1 MAKKKNGKSIKV
13 VLAYSGGLDTTVAI
27 KWLQDNYDAEV
38 IAACVDV
45 GQAEDLKGHAARAES
60 AGAIK
65 TYVIDATAEYAND
78 YIVPAL
84 KANVLY
90 EGVYPAGTAL
100 ARHLICQKLVEIARK
115 EGATHLAHGCTAK
128 GNDQVRFE
136 SSFAV
141 LAPDLKVIAPMREW
155 HVSRE
160 EEIEYLKAHGMKVP
174 VKVGSPYSTDEN
186 LWGRS
191 VECGVLEDP
200 WVEPPADAYEWTKSL
215 SEAPSEPQNMI
226 IAFEKGVP
234 ISIDGKAM
242 SPLEIV
248 SKLNQIAGAHGI
260 GRIDHIENRVVGI
273 KSREIYEYPAAVVL
287 IKAHQALE
295 KHVHMKDLSA
305 FKTLVEQ
312 KIAEMV
318 YGGLWFTPL
327 MKALLAF
334 IESTQEVVTGEVHL
348 KLFKSS
354 ATVIGT
360 RSPLSLYK
368 MNLSTYGASDGF
380 NHEAAQGFLELYT
393 LPLKVQSV
401 QASQVEGTNGINA
414 EMLGHMNTKIKT
426 QAH

>member
-1 MAKKKNGKSIKV
+1 MAKKNGKKVKV

-27 KWLQDNYDAEV
+27 KWLQENYDAEV
-38 IAACVDV
+38 IAVCVDV
-45 GQAEDLKGHAARAES
+45 GQAEDLAGHVARAE
-60 AGAIK
+60 ANGAK
-65 TYVIDATAEYAND
+65 AVIIDVKDEFATD

-84 KANVLY
+84 KANLLY

-100 ARHLICQKLVEIARK
+100 ARPLICKKVVEFAK
-115 EGATHLAHGCTAK
+115 KAGATHLAHGCTAK

-160 EEIEYLKAHGMKVP
+160 EEIEWANARGIKVP
-174 VKVGSPYSTDEN
+174 VKAGSPYSTDEN

-200 WVEPPADAYEWTKSL
+200 WCEPPEDAFEWTVS
-215 SEAPSEPQNMI
+215 STEAPDEPTTMI

-234 ISIDGKAM
+234 VALDGKAM
-242 SPLEIV
+242 GPLELV
-248 SKLNQIAGAHGI
+248 QELNMIAGANGI

-273 KSREIYEYPAAVVL
+273 KSREVYEYPAAAVL

-295 KHVHMKDLSA
+295 KHVHMKDVTS
-305 FKTLVEQ
+305 FKAQVEQ
-312 KIAEMV
+312 KVAEMV

-327 MKALLAF
+327 MKALQAF
-334 IESTQEVVTGEVHL
+334 VESTQEVVTGEVSV
-348 KLFKSS
+348 KLFKGS
-354 ATVIGT
+354 AVVVGT

-368 MNLSTYGASDGF
+368 MDLSTYGAADGF
-380 NHEAAQGFLELYT
+380 NHGAAAGFIELYT
-393 LPLKVQSV
+393 LPLKTQSI
-401 QASQVEGTNGINA
+401 QAAQLEGTNGISTEIMAQLKANCKTNA
-414 EMLGHMNTKIKT
+414 H
-426 QAH
+426 